1 MSKKSAVIFF
11 LISALAAVIIFGEY
25 TETAVATGVAEP
37 EGGYVSVVAE
47 QSGTIIRLITEEGSS
62 INANTALAE
71 VAPQRLGADGND
83 FSKMTIEI
91 LRQQRDLILEKIK
104 QVDSRL
110 TQKKQWLSER
120 LRMNDHQTDEARIGL
135 KSLEPA
141 VVQAKDMIERYR
153 ELEREGFV
161 SHTVVSEKL
170 SDFTT
175 LQSRVLTATQQVQ
188 QLERQNV
195 ELRVESAD
203 FEQQA
208 NSDKLS
214 FQMELEKTNQSIEL
228 AKFQS
233 NSLVTA
239 GVGGRVVVSSVRLGQ
254 YVNRGDS
261 LFMVAPEGAKI
272 SVRLNVPA
280 EATARLEVGQHVKLR
295 YAAFPYQKYGIQ
307 TGNITSISG
316 APVQTDAN
324 GHERPA
330 IRGFYRVIVHPD
342 VQAIRQDGLDLP
354 IPAGTPV
361 DANIEIANEWIVDW
375 VYSIFVRK

>member
-1 MSKKSAVIFF
+1 
-11 LISALAAVIIFGEY
+11 
-25 TETAVATGVAEP
+25 
-37 EGGYVSVVAE
+37 
-47 QSGTIIRLITEEGSS
+47 
-62 INANTALAE
+62 
-71 VAPQRLGADGND
+71 
-83 FSKMTIEI
+83 MTIEI

-214 FQMELEKTNQSIEL
+214 FQMELEKTNQAIEL

-324 GHERPA
+324 G
-330 IRGFYRVIVHPD
+330 
-342 VQAIRQDGLDLP
+342 
-354 IPAGTPV
+354 
-361 DANIEIANEWIVDW
+361 
-375 VYSIFVRK
+375 